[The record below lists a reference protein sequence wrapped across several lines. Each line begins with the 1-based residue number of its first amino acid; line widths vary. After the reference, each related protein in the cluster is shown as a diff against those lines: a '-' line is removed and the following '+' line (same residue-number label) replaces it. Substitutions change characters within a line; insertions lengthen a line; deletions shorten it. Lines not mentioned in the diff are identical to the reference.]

1 MHKINFITPIV
12 FETLKLKNPA
22 IWLDKSI
29 FAFNHAQP
37 KLHDQF
43 VALIDMKLHAQN
55 QLYNSFSFWDHKVLI
70 AFLGMPHH
78 THLKSHHQFLVLIDM
93 YLHAKN
99 QLYTSHSFWDIKGL
113 AESIFAYN

>member
-70 AFLGMPHH
+70 AFLGMPG
-78 THLKSHHQFLVLIDM
+78 
-93 YLHAKN
+93 HASPHPPKII
-99 QLYTSHSFWDIKGL
+99 S
-113 AESIFAYN
+113 SIFSFNRYVPACKKSTLYLP